1 MNAKYGESHP
11 QVIEAKANLGESR
24 KRVQAEIAKVAGS
37 LGLSNSINK
46 QRLGELRTSLETQRN
61 KVLQMK
67 AVRDEGAVLQRD
79 IENAQRNYDQILQR
93 LTQTSLESQATQSNA
108 AVLTSAVP
116 PVQPSSPRILLN
128 MLLAIVV
135 GALMALGSAL
145 LLELSDRRVRSP
157 EDVVGAVALP
167 IIGVMPK
174 PTAKRLFGR
183 TAKAN
188 LMQGR
193 LLSLLSSGDRAASA

>member
-1 MNAKYGESHP
+1 
-11 QVIEAKANLGESR
+11 
-24 KRVQAEIAKVAGS
+24 
-37 LGLSNSINK
+37 
-46 QRLGELRTSLETQRN
+46 
-61 KVLQMK
+61 MK

-157 EDVVGAVALP
+157 EDVVRAVALP